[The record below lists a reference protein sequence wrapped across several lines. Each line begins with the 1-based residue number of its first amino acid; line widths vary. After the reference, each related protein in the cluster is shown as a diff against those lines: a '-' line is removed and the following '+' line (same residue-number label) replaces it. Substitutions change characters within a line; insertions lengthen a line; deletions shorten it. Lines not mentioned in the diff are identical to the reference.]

1 MKRIILL
8 LSIIILINCT
18 NSDAEIETEELPA
31 SIEFTEIG
39 KGTLTGSGFENIH
52 ETKTIIKNTEDW
64 NNLISQMNS
73 VENVSN
79 RFNTTEI
86 NFDTHFVIVTILE
99 LKSSG
104 WEVEI
109 SEIVENSENL
119 IVKINEVEGF
129 TLAYTQP
136 FHIVLIPKTEK
147 EIIFE

>member
-8 LSIIILINCT
+8 LSIIILTSCT
-18 NSDAEIETEELPA
+18 NSEAEIENEKFPI
-31 SIEFTEIG
+31 SIELIEIG
-39 KGTLTGSGFENIH
+39 KGTLTGSGFENIL

-64 NNLISQMNS
+64 NNLISKMNS

-79 RFNTTEI
+79 RFNTNEI
-86 NFDTHFVIVTILE
+86 NFDTHFIIATILE

-109 SEIVENSENL
+109 NEIVENLENL
-119 IVKINEVEGF
+119 IVKTKEIEGF